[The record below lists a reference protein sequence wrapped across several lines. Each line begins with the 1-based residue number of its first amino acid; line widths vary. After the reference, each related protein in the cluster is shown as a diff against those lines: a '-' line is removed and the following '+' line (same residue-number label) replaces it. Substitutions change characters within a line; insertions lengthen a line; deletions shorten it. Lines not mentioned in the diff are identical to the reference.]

1 MSQNSSAVV
10 DDAVPGDSDA
20 PRQNAD
26 ATRQIEPSILTA
38 LPHYLP
44 LGVFPLI
51 ILGALYG
58 GWWLL
63 PPMVYM
69 SLSFSFDRVLGRDGR
84 VMDPWKTPKHRLI
97 WHNLPVWIWA
107 FLWPP
112 TLVFG
117 LWQILVADP
126 FVWWQD
132 VVLAIMLTMEAQ
144 AVFVVGHELI
154 HRRTKW
160 ERRIGEFLLSSASYP
175 QYATEHVYI
184 HHALVGTPYD
194 VGSAPKG
201 ESFWRY
207 MPKEIV
213 SNLINSWEVARERL
227 ARRRLTMWHYSNPF
241 WRYGFGVAF
250 WYGLVYWMGGIW
262 AVPVF
267 AFLGLSC
274 VFSMKISNYFQ
285 HYGLRRVRLEN
296 GRWEKIMPRHSWSAD
311 WKFSNWML
319 FNAQRHAD
327 HHAVASRQYPLLQ
340 VSLDESPELPGTYG
354 DMMNIV
360 LKPRKWFEKM
370 DPLVDQWR
378 RHFYP
383 EIDDWS
389 VYDSPIAAK
398 RPDAFDAIVEI
409 FGAAPRL
416 AKWIERNPEL
426 LDNLQDQEFLDL
438 DLPKGFEQ
446 DDEFESI
453 ARRGLARVYWTYEMG
468 VREMKDQIA
477 ELPVVDSRE
486 TAEIVR
492 NWSNDKAFQIGMHVV
507 RGNLLPAEARTALS
521 NLAEASVSTVLASV
535 VADFGERYGTDSVGE
550 VAAVFL
556 GDLASREAYPGV
568 EIDMLFVHDGEQSRE
583 NERLCRSFR
592 KALADLS
599 QDSLLFSPVSSDT
612 DAVPAFPISE
622 LAERAGEL
630 TSGGVPVLTRARCVF
645 EADGSGMGS
654 RFDDVRRRFLAEC
667 GAKAAVCA
675 GLGGQP
681 EDHAGPGGQPEER
694 PEPSVTA
701 YVHMCGGMN
710 EVEQA
715 ARYLQLA
722 HAGDFLDD
730 SAPTAAAVF
739 EAAGDEPLAEA
750 ANTWRDLQG
759 VMRLVGEEG
768 FDAAAAGPK
777 VKSLV
782 SGACGQEDFDA
793 LASTVEETASR
804 AAARIDTLAAR
815 S

>member
-612 DAVPAFPISE
+612 DAVPAFPLSE

-654 RFDDVRRRFLAEC
+654 RFDDARRRFLAEC

-681 EDHAGPGGQPEER
+681 EDHAEPGGQPEER

-701 YVHMCGGMN
+701 YVHMCGGMDD
-710 EVEQA
+710 VEQA

-722 HAGDFLDD
+722 HAGNGLDD
-730 SAPTAAAVF
+730 PAPTAAAVL

-793 LASTVEETASR
+793 LASVVEETASR

>member
-1 MSQNSSAVV
+1 MSQNPVEIDRAEI
-10 DDAVPGDSDA
+10 DGAGPD
-20 PRQNAD
+20 QAD
-26 ATRQIEPSILTA
+26 ATQEIEPSILTA

-51 ILGALYG
+51 LLAALWG

-63 PPMVYM
+63 PPMVFM
-69 SLSFSFDRVLGRDGR
+69 SLSWSFDRVFGRDGR
-84 VMDPWKTPKHRLI
+84 IMDPWKTPKHRLI
-97 WHNLPVWIWA
+97 WHNLPVWSWA
-107 FLWPP
+107 FLWQP

-117 LWQILVADP
+117 LWQILVVDS

-132 VVLAIMLTMEAQ
+132 VVLAIILTMEAQ

-154 HRRTKW
+154 HRRTTW

-213 SNLINSWEVARERL
+213 SNLVNSWEVARERL
-227 ARRRLTMWHYSNPF
+227 ARRRRTMWHYSNPF

-250 WYGLVYWMGGIW
+250 WYALVYWMGGIW

-340 VSLDESPELPGTYG
+340 VSLDESPELPGTYS

-360 LKPRKWFEKM
+360 LKPKKWFEKM

-378 RHFYP
+378 KHFYP

-398 RPDAFDAIVEI
+398 RPDAFDTIVEI

-426 LDNLQDQEFLDL
+426 LDNLQEQEFLDL

-446 DDEFESI
+446 DEEFESI

-468 VREMKDQIA
+468 VQEMKDLIV
-477 ELPVVDSRE
+477 ELPVVDARE

-521 NLAEASVSTVLASV
+521 NLSEASVSTVLASV

-556 GDLASREAYPGV
+556 GDLASREAYPGIAV
-568 EIDMLFVHDGEQSRE
+568 DLLFVHDGAQSGA
-583 NERLCRSFR
+583 NERLFRSFR
-592 KALADLS
+592 KALGDLA
-599 QDSLLFSPVSSDT
+599 QDNLLFSPVSVGAEAMP
-612 DAVPAFPISE
+612 AVPLSE
-622 LAERAGEL
+622 LADQARDPA
-630 TSGGVPVLTRARCVF
+630 SGGAVPVLTRARCVF
-645 EADGSGMGS
+645 EPEGSDIGS
-654 RFDDVRRRFLAEC
+654 RFEEERRRVLAEC
-667 GAKAAVCA
+667 GADAAVF
-675 GLGGQP
+675 P
-681 EDHAGPGGQPEER
+681 RPGGPPEER
-694 PEPSVTA
+694 GKMDAQPDVRTETSVSA
-701 YVHMCGGMN
+701 YAQMSGGLN

-715 ARYLQLA
+715 SRFLQLTR
-722 HAGDFLDD
+722 AGDFLDD
-730 SAPTAAAVF
+730 PAPSAAAVF
-739 EAAGDEPLAEA
+739 EAAGDETLAQA
-750 ANTWRDLQG
+750 ANQWRDLQG
-759 VMRLVGEEG
+759 VMRLVGEDG
-768 FDAAAAGPK
+768 FDATTAGAK
-777 VKSLV
+777 VKALV
-782 SGACGQEDFDA
+782 ANACGQEDFDA
-793 LASTVEETASR
+793 LVSTVDETASR
-804 AAARIDTLAAR
+804 AASRIDTLTAHA
-815 S
+815 

>member
-1 MSQNSSAVV
+1 MSQNTVEIDSAETNG
-10 DDAVPGDSDA
+10 AGPG
-20 PRQNAD
+20 QAD
-26 ATRQIEPSILTA
+26 GTQEIEPSILTA

-51 ILGALYG
+51 LLAALWG

-63 PPMVYM
+63 PPMVFM
-69 SLSFSFDRVLGRDGR
+69 SLSWSFDRVFGRDGR
-84 VMDPWKTPKHRLI
+84 IMDPWKTPKHRLI
-97 WHNLPVWIWA
+97 WHNLPVWSWA

-132 VVLAIMLTMEAQ
+132 VVLAIILTMEAQ

-154 HRRTKW
+154 HRRTTW

-184 HHALVGTPYD
+184 HHALVGTPHD

-207 MPKEIV
+207 MPKEIA
-213 SNLINSWEVARERL
+213 SNLVNSWEVARERL

-241 WRYGFGVAF
+241 WRYGIGVAF

-340 VSLDESPELPGTYG
+340 VSLDESPELPGTYS

-360 LKPRKWFEKM
+360 LKPKKWFEKM

-378 RHFYP
+378 KHFYP
-383 EIDDWS
+383 DIEDWS
-389 VYDSPIAAK
+389 PYDSSLAAA

-416 AKWIERNPEL
+416 AKRIERNPEL

-446 DDEFESI
+446 DEEFESI

-468 VREMKDQIA
+468 VQEMKELIV
-477 ELPVVDSRE
+477 ELPVVDARE

-507 RGNLLPAEARTALS
+507 RGNLLPAEAATALA
-521 NLAEASVSTVLASV
+521 NVAEASVSTVLSSV
-535 VADFGERYGTDSVGE
+535 VADLNEKYGALSVGE

-556 GDLASREAYPGV
+556 GDLASREAYPG
-568 EIDMLFVHDGEQSRE
+568 IAMDMMLVHDGREFRE

-592 KALADLS
+592 KALGDLA
-599 QDSLLFSPVSSDT
+599 QDSLLFSPT
-612 DAVPAFPISE
+612 RPYPFPALPLRNLAE
-622 LAERAGEL
+622 LAEATAPGD
-630 TSGGVPVLTRARCVF
+630 VPVLTRARCIF
-645 EADGSGMGS
+645 ASNGSDIGS
-654 RFDDVRRRFLAEC
+654 RFDDARREILAGC
-667 GAKAAVCA
+667 GANGALVAR
-675 GLGGQP
+675 LS
-681 EDHAGPGGQPEER
+681 ER
-694 PEPSVTA
+694 RQDRSETGVSA
-701 YVHMCGGMN
+701 YVGMCGGLD
-710 EVEQA
+710 EVERT

-722 HAGDFLDD
+722 HGGTFLDD
-730 SAPTAAAVF
+730 PAPSAAAVF
-739 EAAGDEPLAEA
+739 EAAGDEPLAQA
-750 ANTWRDLQG
+750 ANLWRDLQG
-759 VMRLVGEEG
+759 VMRLVGEDG
-768 FDAAAAGPK
+768 FDAETAGPK

-782 SGACGQEDFDA
+782 ANACGHEDFDT
-793 LASTVEETASR
+793 LASAVDETASR
-804 AAARIDTLAAR
+804 AAARIESLAAHA
-815 S
+815 